1 MEKVVIKNEHLAVTV
16 LALGATVNS
25 IKFSGVELAAG
36 FDNESDYEKS
46 DCYFGA
52 TVGRT
57 ANRCAGVG
65 VIDGKH
71 YALTLN
77 ENGINHLHGG
87 KFGFDKKRFNIEAV
101 SETSVTLSTVSPDGD
116 EGYPGSLK
124 LFVTYKLTDAA
135 LLITYEA
142 KTDKPTW
149 VNLTNHTYFNPFG
162 IASGKRINDMSVSV
176 CADTVSVYDGHS
188 RVIGEK
194 SVSGT
199 LFDLNTLAP
208 IEHFYDHNFYLSDNI
223 NCEFCG
229 INLKKASTLRGDV
242 DIECYTDL
250 PCIQLYCGEFIPENT
265 RLADG
270 VIIGKGSALCMEA
283 QLEPNLQSRGE
294 GILRPDTS
302 YKAHVAYKFSASK

>member
-1 MEKVVIKNEHLAVTV
+1 MEKVVIKNEYLAVTV

-25 IKFSGVELAAG
+25 IKFAGVELAAG

-46 DCYFGA
+46 ECYFGA

-57 ANRCAGVG
+57 ANRCAGAG
-65 VIDGKH
+65 VIDGKR

-87 KFGFDKKRFNIEAV
+87 KCGFDKKRFNIEAV
-101 SETSVTLSTVSPDGD
+101 SETSVTLSAASPDGE
-116 EGYPGSLK
+116 EGYPGGLK
-124 LFVTYKLTDAA
+124 LFVTYKLTDDA

-176 CADTVSVYDGHS
+176 CADTVSVYDGHA
-188 RVIGEK
+188 RIIGKK

-199 LFDLNTLAP
+199 PFDLNTLTP
-208 IEHFYDHNFYLSDNI
+208 IERFYDHNFYLSGN
-223 NCEFCG
+223 NYRGFCG
-229 INLKKASTLRGDV
+229 VDLKNAATLRGDV

-250 PCIQLYCGEFIPENT
+250 PCMQLYCGEFIPENT
-265 RLADG
+265 RLANG

-294 GILRPDTS
+294 GILRPDEV
-302 YKAHVAYKFSASK
+302 YKAHIAYRFSANK